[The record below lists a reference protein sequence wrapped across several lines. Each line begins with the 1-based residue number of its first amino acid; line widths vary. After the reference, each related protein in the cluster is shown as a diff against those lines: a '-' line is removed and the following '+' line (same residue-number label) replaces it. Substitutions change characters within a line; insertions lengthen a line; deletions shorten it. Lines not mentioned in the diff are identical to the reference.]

1 MLRVKEYD
9 GLMSAFYKRHW
20 WHAAALGLIVLTG
33 FGLFLPG
40 WRKAAG
46 GDFAVVQAVHE
57 WGGVLYG
64 IAVIGFSGMF
74 YPWPKRSII
83 QAPAFTRWAFFFIIM
98 LFVSGVGLLIGP
110 SWTRSV
116 ATVVHAVFA
125 VGLVLWVCWH
135 LVAHIPIRIGKRQP
149 FTLSL
154 ARRRFLGWTVGV
166 VATIP
171 VVAALPP
178 LLTLVEGRTI
188 HRGHV
193 QGALP
198 GFVPY
203 TVTGS
208 YPAIDPGTYRLQL
221 QADSGHFSYSYEQFK
236 ALPMVERRI
245 NFQCVTGWAVDG
257 VSFEGVDLEE
267 FLRRRGW
274 DPAVHPWVLFYSADG
289 IYTESLSAEQIHQYQ
304 PLLAWKI
311 DTQPLPQAQGFPV
324 RLLVPGMYGYKSIKW
339 LYKID
344 FAARDVLGYWEQR
357 GYPEN
362 AYLGSYSGL

>member
-1 MLRVKEYD
+1 
-9 GLMSAFYKRHW
+9 MSTFYRRHW

-40 WRKAAG
+40 WRRAAG

-64 IAVIGFSGMF
+64 IAVIGFSGLF

-83 QAPAFTRWAFFFIIM
+83 QAPAYTKWAFFFILM
-98 LFVSGVGLLIGP
+98 LFVSGIGLLVGP
-110 SWTRSV
+110 SWTRSI

-125 VGLVLWVCWH
+125 ACLVLWVSWH
-135 LVAHIPIRIGKRQP
+135 LVAHIPIHIGKRQP

-154 ARRRFLGWTVGV
+154 ARRHFLGWSLGV

-171 VVAALPP
+171 VVAALPS

-188 HRGHV
+188 HHGHV

-208 YPAIDPGTYRLQL
+208 YPAIDPKTYHLQL
-221 QADSGHFSYSYEQFK
+221 ASDHAQYSYSYAQFK
-236 ALPMVERRI
+236 ALPQRVRRI

-257 VSFEGVDLEE
+257 VSFEGVDLQE
-267 FLRRRGW
+267 FLTQRGW
-274 DPAVHPWVLFYSADG
+274 DPVSQPWVLFYSADG
-289 IYTESLSAEQIHQYQ
+289 VYTESLSADQIQKYE

-311 DTQPLPQAQGFPV
+311 DGQPLPQAQGYPV

-339 LYKID
+339 LYKIN
-344 FAARDVLGYWEQR
+344 FSPRDVLGYWEQR

-362 AYLGSYSGL
+362 AFLGSYSGI